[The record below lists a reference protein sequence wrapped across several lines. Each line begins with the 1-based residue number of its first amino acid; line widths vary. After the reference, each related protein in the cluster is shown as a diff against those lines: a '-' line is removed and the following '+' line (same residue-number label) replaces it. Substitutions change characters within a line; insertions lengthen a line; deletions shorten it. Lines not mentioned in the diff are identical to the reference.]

1 MRRSRLK
8 LDSSPFRFVQD
19 DIDQEMGTIASCAR
33 PSKVGLNLVKSGEML
48 RAEHLLG
55 LAISVSWDF
64 AIKEHAMLAGEAFL
78 PSFMRSG
85 STEDADQ
92 SSVLITIR

>member
-19 DIDQEMGTIASCAR
+19 DIDQEMGTIASCAG

-48 RAEHLLG
+48 RAERLLG
-55 LAISVSWDF
+55 F

-92 SSVLITIR
+92 SPDWLATIR